1 MSRGTLLH
9 CSSFSGQSFLWW
21 VLPRK
26 VWNVT
31 LVADYLKFSMLE
43 WATQLPETAGHVS
56 FLNMKYFFAWNQLPY
71 IILVIP
77 KTISDLR
84 TFFSMP
90 QTVQK
95 RQDMK
100 LIVTSATLDAVK
112 FSQYFYEAPI
122 FTIPGRT
129 YPVEIL
135 YTKEPETDYL
145 DASLITVMQIHL
157 TEPPG
162 EWIVMIHGWWIW
174 VIGNWGTVTYEQYLS
189 DSWNVVG
196 NRSRTASLA
205 LLSVVSKY
213 SK

>member
-100 LIVTSATLDAVK
+100 LIVTSAMLVAITTYKQQFASVTTLCRHICKQRHSPCYVK
-112 FSQYFYEAPI
+112 ATFSP
-122 FTIPGRT
+122 
-129 YPVEIL
+129 
-135 YTKEPETDYL
+135 K
-145 DASLITVMQIHL
+145 
-157 TEPPG
+157 
-162 EWIVMIHGWWIW
+162 
-174 VIGNWGTVTYEQYLS
+174 
-189 DSWNVVG
+189 
-196 NRSRTASLA
+196 
-205 LLSVVSKY
+205 LLHFVWSSN
-213 SK
+213 